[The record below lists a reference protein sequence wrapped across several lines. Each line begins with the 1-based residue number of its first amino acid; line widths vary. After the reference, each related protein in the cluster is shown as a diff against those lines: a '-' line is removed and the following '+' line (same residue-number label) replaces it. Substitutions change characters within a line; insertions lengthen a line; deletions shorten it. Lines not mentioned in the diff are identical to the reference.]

1 MKKMVIAML
10 GLVLIGA
17 VAGVQAATFSDNF
30 DSGKNAAWVDLVGT
44 TTAVGGKLLA
54 DSGTNEVYVGGIS
67 VLEPTVNV
75 DLDASAQGGILT
87 RIDPATGSFLLL
99 FYSPVQN
106 TVAYHEKV
114 GGGWGGWL
122 NPVWNANF
130 TKQGTVHLS
139 LSYVGNTATTIVSQV
154 VGTET
159 YSVTSVANLATL
171 HSAGFAGLYHDAGS
185 GTIQNFDNFTLDYVP
200 EPSSLL
206 ALGAGLVGV
215 LGVIRRRR

>member
-1 MKKMVIAML
+1 MKKMLIVML
-10 GLVLIGA
+10 GLLFVGA

-30 DSGKNAAWVDLVGT
+30 DTGKNAAWVDLVGT

-106 TVAYHEKV
+106 TIAYHEKV
-114 GGGWGGWL
+114 GGSWGGWL
-122 NPVWNANF
+122 DPVWNANF
-130 TKQGTVHLS
+130 TKQGTVHVT
-139 LSYVGNTATTIVSQV
+139 LSYVGNTATTVVSD
-154 VGTET
+154 GTN
-159 YSVTSVANLATL
+159 SVTSVANLATL
-171 HSAGFAGLYHDAGS
+171 HSAGFAGLYHDAGT